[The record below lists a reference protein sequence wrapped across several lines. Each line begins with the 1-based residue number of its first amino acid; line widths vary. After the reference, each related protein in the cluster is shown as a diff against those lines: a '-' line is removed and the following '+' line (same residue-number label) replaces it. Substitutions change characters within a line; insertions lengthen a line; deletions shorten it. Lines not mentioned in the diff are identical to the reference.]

1 MKKRMTAALAAA
13 SLLLAIGALAEDNA
27 ALPGTRADA
36 VVAVNTPAAVA
47 EAQPAAQETEAPAEV
62 PAEPAAAPEEEAAEV
77 VAAGQPRSA
86 LEITEEYRWFISQ
99 YNHIRGRT
107 VRYYDDVY
115 AYNHGEYVLTPFDS
129 NVPEE
134 YLTVDE
140 SGTYAVAPIVL
151 DITDAMRVA
160 LYGGDHGEVSMLYG
174 QYCERRGDGHGRTG
188 FTGVHEGIDFTN
200 APEAALFAILG
211 GEVTRAGDSNGTVA
225 VYNAEY
231 DVTVLYLHCE
241 KIEVRR
247 GDMIEAGAYIA
258 QEGKKGSDGTYTH
271 VEMRVGRHT
280 TSNPYRN
287 TILESDC
294 PYPVMQTALNV
305 AESGRQPV
313 TAAAVMEAQRMREEA
328 EAAARAQAEAEA
340 AKQEEENAEPEIELI
355 DVLPSASE
363 GYGFAEPTAAP
374 EATLPPAGK

>member
-13 SLLLAIGALAEDNA
+13 SLLFAVGAFAEDNA
-27 ALPGTRADA
+27 ALPGTRDDA
-36 VVAVNTPAAVA
+36 AAVVNTPAAIEA
-47 EAQPAAQETEAPAEV
+47 AQPAEAAAE
-62 PAEPAAAPEEEAAEV
+62 PEIEASAAAAAEPAETTEV
-77 VAAGQPRSA
+77 KTAGAKQPA
-86 LEITEEYRWFISQ
+86 GELEITEEYRWFISQ
-99 YNHIRGRT
+99 YKHIRGRT
-107 VRYYDDVY
+107 VRYYDNVY
-115 AYNHGEYVLTPFDS
+115 AYNHGDYYLTPFDS
-129 NVPEE
+129 KVPEE

-160 LYGGDHGEVSMLYG
+160 LYGGDVGEVSMFYG

-200 APEAALFAILG
+200 EPEAALFAIMG

-225 VYNAEY
+225 VYNADF

-241 KIEVRR
+241 EIEVRR
-247 GDMIEAGAYIA
+247 GDVIEAGDYIA

-294 PYPVMQTALNV
+294 PYPVMQMALNV
-305 AESGRQPV
+305 VESGRQPV
-313 TAAAVMEAQRMREEA
+313 TAAAVMEAQRMREQAEA
-328 EAAARAQAEAEA
+328 EARAAAEAEA
-340 AKQEEENAEPEIELI
+340 AKQAESAEPEIELV
-355 DVLPSASE
+355 DVLPSAAD

-374 EATLPPAGK
+374 EATLPPAAK

>member
-1 MKKRMTAALAAA
+1 ME
-13 SLLLAIGALAEDNA
+13 I
-27 ALPGTRADA
+27 P
-36 VVAVNTPAAVA
+36 
-47 EAQPAAQETEAPAEV
+47 
-62 PAEPAAAPEEEAAEV
+62 EPAAEEEAAEV
-77 VAAGQPRSA
+77 IVAADPKET

-115 AYNHGEYVLTPFDS
+115 CYNHGDYYLTPFDS
-129 NVPEE
+129 KVAQE

-160 LYGGDHGEVSMLYG
+160 LYGEDVGEVSMFYG
-174 QYCERRGDGHGRTG
+174 QYCERRGDGRGRTG

-200 APEAALFAILG
+200 APEAPLYAILG

-241 KIEVRR
+241 DIEVRR
-247 GDMIEAGAYIA
+247 GDVIEAGTYIA
-258 QEGKKGSDGTYTH
+258 EEGKKGSGGTYTH
-271 VEMRVGRHT
+271 VEMRTGRHT
-280 TSNPYRN
+280 SSNPYRN

-294 PYPVMQTALNV
+294 PYPVMQDALGV
-305 AESGRQPV
+305 VQSGRQPV

-328 EAAARAQAEAEA
+328 EAAAKAEAEA
-340 AKQEEENAEPEIELI
+340 AAKEEEPEIELI
-355 DVLPSASE
+355 DVLDTAQE
-363 GYGFAEPTAAP
+363 GYGFTETTVVP
-374 EATLPPAGK
+374 EATLPPTTK

>member
-13 SLLLAIGALAEDNA
+13 SLLFALGALAEDNA
-27 ALPGTRADA
+27 ALPGARAEA
-36 VVAVNTPAAVA
+36 VIHTPSAAAQETPA
-47 EAQPAAQETEAPAEV
+47 PAASETEAPAIQPMAELT
-62 PAEPAAAPEEEAAEV
+62 PANAES
-77 VAAGQPRSA
+77 PKSR

-99 YNHIRGRT
+99 YNYIRGRT

-115 AYNHGEYVLTPFDS
+115 AYNHGDYYLTPFDS
-129 NVPEE
+129 HVPEE
-134 YLTVDE
+134 YLTVDA

-151 DITDAMRVA
+151 DITDAMRAA
-160 LYGGDHGEVSMLYG
+160 LYGGDVGEVSMLYG

-188 FTGVHEGIDFTN
+188 FTGVHEGIDFTHE
-200 APEAALFAILG
+200 PEAALFAILG

-241 KIEVRR
+241 EIEVRR

-271 VEMRVGRHT
+271 VEMRTGRHT

-294 PYPVMQTALNV
+294 PYPVMQAALNV
-305 AESGRQPV
+305 VPSGRQPV
-313 TAAAVMEAQRMREEA
+313 TAAAVREAQRMREEA
-328 EAAARAQAEAEA
+328 EAAARAEAEA
-340 AKQEEENAEPEIELI
+340 AAKQEQEAAEPEIELI
-355 DVLPSASE
+355 DVLPSTGA
-363 GYGFAEPTAAP
+363 GYGFAESTPAPEATAVP
-374 EATLPPAGK
+374 EATLPPAAK

>member
-13 SLLLAIGALAEDNA
+13 SLLFAIGAYAEDNV
-27 ALPGTRADA
+27 ALPGARVDTATTA
-36 VVAVNTPAAVA
+36 VSTPAAV
-47 EAQPAAQETEAPAEV
+47 EENNDPVAEV
-62 PAEPAAAPEEEAAEV
+62 IEPVAEPAETQAPAAEV
-77 VAAGQPRSA
+77 IIADEPKNS

-99 YNHIRGRT
+99 YKHIRGRT

-115 AYNHGEYVLTPFDS
+115 AYNHGDYYLTPFDS
-129 NVPEE
+129 TVPEE

-151 DITDAMRVA
+151 DITDAMRTA
-160 LYGGDHGEVSMLYG
+160 LYGSDLGEVSMLYG
-174 QYCERRGDGHGRTG
+174 QYCERQGDGHGRTG

-200 APEAALFAILG
+200 EPGAALHAILG

-225 VYNAEY
+225 IYNAEY

-241 KIEVRR
+241 EIEVRR
-247 GDMIEAGAYIA
+247 GDMVEAGAYIA
-258 QEGKKGSDGTYTH
+258 EEGKKGSAGTYTH
-271 VEMRVGRHT
+271 VEMRTGRHT

-294 PYPVMQTALNV
+294 PYPVMQIALGV
-305 AESGRQPV
+305 VESGRQPV

-328 EAAARAQAEAEA
+328 EAAARAEAEA
-340 AKQEEENAEPEIELI
+340 AAKEEEVEPEIELI
-355 DVLPSASE
+355 DTLGSAE
-363 GYGFAEPTAAP
+363 GYGFAEPAADATTAP
-374 EATLPPAGK
+374 EATLPPSFK

>member
-1 MKKRMTAALAAA
+1 MKKRITAVLAAA
-13 SLLLAIGALAEDNA
+13 SLLFAVGAMAEENV
-27 ALPGTRADA
+27 ALPGARVDEAVA
-36 VVAVNTPAAVA
+36 VVSTPAAV
-47 EAQPAAQETEAPAEV
+47 EAVQEEPVVEI
-62 PAEPAAAPEEEAAEV
+62 AEPAIEEEEAAEV
-77 VAAGQPRSA
+77 IVAADPKET

-115 AYNHGEYVLTPFDS
+115 CYNHGDYYLTPFDS
-129 NVPEE
+129 KVAQE

-160 LYGGDHGEVSMLYG
+160 LYGEDVGEVSMFYG
-174 QYCERRGDGHGRTG
+174 QYCERRGDGRGRTG

-200 APEAALFAILG
+200 APEAPLYAILG

-241 KIEVRR
+241 DIEVRR
-247 GDMIEAGAYIA
+247 GDVIEAGTYIA
-258 QEGKKGSDGTYTH
+258 EEGKKGSGGTYTH
-271 VEMRVGRHT
+271 VEMRTGRHT
-280 TSNPYRN
+280 SSNPYRN

-294 PYPVMQTALNV
+294 PYPVMQDALGV
-305 AESGRQPV
+305 VQSGRQPV

-328 EAAARAQAEAEA
+328 EAAAKAEAEA
-340 AKQEEENAEPEIELI
+340 AAKEEEPEIELI
-355 DVLPSASE
+355 DVLDTAQE
-363 GYGFAEPTAAP
+363 GYGFTETTVVP
-374 EATLPPAGK
+374 EATLPPTTK